1 MEIHVQLTRK
11 PIPSL
16 AAAEVSCAGRT
27 GALTEFRGMVR
38 DEENGQLIAALE
50 YEAYEDMALR
60 EMNRLLLELEAECP
74 CLSVV
79 VVHRIG
85 IIPVGEAAIAL
96 QVASRHRAEGLALAK
111 RFMDR
116 LKQDVPIWKVRA
128 VPRPDPPQAA
138 AASFGTPGVLEMVE
152 LISRGCAPLAAERV
166 PLDAAA
172 GRFLR
177 EEIRA
182 PEDQPLFDRSAV
194 DGYAIRL
201 DDTASEFKVIDEI
214 RAGEWKPRVLA
225 QGEAVRIATGAA
237 LPSDHLKVVM
247 NEDVEV
253 LDGRLRV
260 LTSDGETHV
269 RSRGENARAGD
280 VLIGPGLLR
289 PGSLALL
296 ASLGATT
303 PLVSRVPRVLHLAT
317 GDEIVPPDVTPRP
330 GQIRDSNSILIR
342 SFLQCFG
349 IEPRQLHVGE
359 DPDGARA
366 ALRNH
371 AGQTDLLVISGGASV
386 GEHDFTRQLLVEAG
400 YEIRVSRTRVRP
412 GKPSIFGIAP
422 DGRIAFGL
430 PGNPLAH
437 FICLN
442 LFVRAAIEA
451 LMGLPRRELFER
463 AELGEPIVDAE
474 HERETL
480 WPAQVRVVAGSRMLV
495 PLPWQNSGDLTC
507 LARANALIHL
517 PPHSKRLPAG
527 TQVLFATTHITR

>member
-1 MEIHVQLTRK
+1 MEIHIQLTHK
-11 PIPSL
+11 PIPSF

-27 GALTEFRGMVR
+27 GALTEFRGVVR

-60 EMNRLLLELEAECP
+60 EMNRLLHELEAEYP

-85 IIPVGEAAIAL
+85 IIPVGEAAIA
-96 QVASRHRAEGLALAK
+96 VRVVSRHRAEGLALTT

-128 VPRPDPPQAA
+128 VPRTDPSQAA
-138 AASFGTPGVLEMVE
+138 AAPFSTPGVLEMIE
-152 LISRGCAPLAAERV
+152 LISRSCAPLAAERV

-177 EEIRA
+177 EELRA

-247 NEDVEV
+247 KEDVEV
-253 LDGRLRV
+253 LDGRLRI
-260 LTSDGETHV
+260 LTSDGEAHV
-269 RSRGENARAGD
+269 RFRGENARAGD
-280 VLIGPGLLR
+280 VLIAPGLLHA
-289 PGSLALL
+289 GSLALL

-303 PLVSRVPRVLHLAT
+303 PLVSRLPRVLHLVT
-317 GDEIVPPDVTPRP
+317 GDEIVPPESTPAR
-330 GQIRDSNSILIR
+330 GQIRDSNSILVR

-349 IEPRQLHVGE
+349 IEPNQLRVGE

-366 ALRNH
+366 ALRNY

-400 YEIRVSRTRVRP
+400 FELRVSRTRVRP
-412 GKPSIFGIAP
+412 GKPSIFGAAP

-442 LFVRAAIEA
+442 LFVRTALEA
-451 LMGLPRRELFER
+451 LMGLPQREIFER
-463 AELGEPIVDAE
+463 AKLGEPIPDAE

-480 WPAQVRVVAGSRMLV
+480 WPVQVKVVAGSRVIV
-495 PLPWQNSGDLTC
+495 PLPWQNSGDLTS
-507 LARANALIHL
+507 LARANGLVHI
-517 PPHSKRLPAG
+517 PPHTRQLPAG
-527 TQVLFATTHITR
+527 AQVLFATTHITR